1 MANEQHLAQ
10 LKKVIDAEDMNVWN
24 QWKYNSRN
32 AHIDLS
38 GANLHKA
45 NLAVTFHFT
54 CFIIFGV

>member
-1 MANEQHLAQ
+1 MGFFQ